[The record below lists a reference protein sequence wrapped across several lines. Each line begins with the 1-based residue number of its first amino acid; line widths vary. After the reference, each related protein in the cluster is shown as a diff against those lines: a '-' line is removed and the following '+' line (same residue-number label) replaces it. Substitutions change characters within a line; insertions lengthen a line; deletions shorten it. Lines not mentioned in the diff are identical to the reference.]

1 MSSKIS
7 NAFSTENGI
16 LLFFPNTDKAL
27 YTYYDDKSN
36 IMFKLLN
43 SENCSNEL
51 ISANNSL
58 IIRIFLCIIAI
69 TISIYFNKIF
79 CGFFF
84 VLTISRHLSAFIEI
98 AIFNSKRKRF
108 HGAEHKIINC
118 YNKGRCLP
126 TLDEIRKSSILHKDC
141 GSQKEFNLLISRLIV
156 LVLLVFGK
164 KYILYC
170 FIIYIFLPI
179 ILNFLKLTLFAQLL
193 VVKVPTDYELELAS
207 VAIKKYDE
215 MQKYL

>member
-36 IMFKLLN
+36 TMFKLLN

-58 IIRIFLCIIAI
+58 IIRIFLCII
-69 TISIYFNKIF
+69 
-79 CGFFF
+79 
-84 VLTISRHLSAFIEI
+84 EI
-98 AIFNSKRKRF
+98 AIFNSKMKRF